1 MRLPSIEGLAPAS
14 AGRRGVGLCLS
25 SVVLT
30 PSGSNRPTTFR
41 TSTPAIR
48 ASAPHAR
55 AHQGVLRRHGAHAA
69 ACANSLAGR
78 GWLWSV
84 THEGRRQDAAPIR
97 KETQAMPPKQR
108 PRTGHGHLRKREA
121 TGCSSSPRWLSARRV
136 LPHFGHRRTSAS
148 APCGGSPAPLRA
160 PAPRAGRRLFWA
172 ASLAPPTTKQEE
184 QQ

>member
-1 MRLPSIEGLAPAS
+1 MSLPSIERLAPAS
-14 AGRRGVGLCLS
+14 AGGRTVVLCLS
-25 SVVLT
+25 SGVLT
-30 PSGSNRPTTFR
+30 PSGSNRPTTFS
-41 TSTPAIR
+41 TSTQL
-48 ASAPHAR
+48 SAQALLTR
-55 AHQGVLRRHGAHAA
+55 AHQGVLRRHGARAA
-69 ACANSLAGR
+69 AYANSLAGR

-108 PRTGHGHLRKREA
+108 PGTGYGHFRKREA

-136 LPHFGHRRTSAS
+136 LPILDTAGLALR
-148 APCGGSPAPLRA
+148 PPVGGSPTPLRA

>member
-1 MRLPSIEGLAPAS
+1 MRFPSIERLAPAS
-14 AGRRGVGLCLS
+14 AGGHAMGLCLS

-41 TSTPAIR
+41 TWTLGYPREPSTR
-48 ASAPHAR
+48 AR
-55 AHQGVLRRHGAHAA
+55 APGSLRRQGARAA
-69 ACANSLAGR
+69 ACGNSLAGR

-84 THEGRRQDAAPIR
+84 THEGRRQDAAAIR

-108 PRTGHGHLRKREA
+108 PRTAHGHFRKHEA

-148 APCGGSPAPLRA
+148 APCRGLPCALTGLRLRA
-160 PAPRAGRRLFWA
+160 PVG
-172 ASLAPPTTKQEE
+172 ASFGLRH
-184 QQ
+184 